1 MLLPLILLACGSS
14 EPPAPTAADAPQVPA
29 VGFTLAY
36 SANVDGEIE
45 PCG

>member
-1 MLLPLILLACGSS
+1 VLFAALMLLSCK
-14 EPPAPTAADAPQVPA
+14 PAPPDA

-36 SANVDGEIE
+36 SGRMEGEIE